1 MARKHARSRLSNGS
15 SILPTSDGRSLWAR
29 LFRDTYA
36 ALIAHCGGEDA
47 ISETRRMAARRVAAL
62 EAELIYL
69 EDQFASKRE
78 QGKSP
83 DNESLALYGTLA
95 DRQRRLSDS
104 LGWERKAKD
113 ITPDLQS
120 YLSGKARHRSE
131 LDGELVE

>member
-1 MARKHARSRLSNGS
+1 
-15 SILPTSDGRSLWAR
+15 
-29 LFRDTYA
+29 
-36 ALIAHCGGEDA
+36 
-47 ISETRRMAARRVAAL
+47 MAARRVAAL

-83 DNESLALYGTLA
+83 DREDLALYGTLA

-113 ITPDLQS
+113 VTPDLQS
-120 YLSGKARHRSE
+120 YITGRARHRVD